1 LRKYLSLLAIDKFFK
16 IILASFILLVASI
29 NVAKAKISK
38 TNEAKSNVE
47 KTYAHNSNIHIYC
60 KNLKTVIQMAR

>member
-1 LRKYLSLLAIDKFFK
+1 MNKIFK
-16 IILASFILLVASI
+16 ITLASFILLVTSI

-38 TNEAKSNVE
+38 TNEAKRNIE
-47 KTYAHNSNIHIYC
+47 KTYAHSSNIHIYC